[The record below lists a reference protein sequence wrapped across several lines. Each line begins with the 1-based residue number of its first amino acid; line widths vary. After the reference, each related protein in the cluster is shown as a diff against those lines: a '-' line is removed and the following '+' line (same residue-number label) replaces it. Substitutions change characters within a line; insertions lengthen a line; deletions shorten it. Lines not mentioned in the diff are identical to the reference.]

1 MARISGCKMIDAK
14 TIKYIAKLSRIEMDD
29 SHVEKYSKDL
39 SNILDYFAQ
48 ISKIDTLGVEPMT
61 TPVEYEIRWRED
73 HVVKEYSPEEML
85 KNAPEKS
92 GNLFKVPP
100 VV

>member
-1 MARISGCKMIDAK
+1 MIDTK
-14 TIKYIAKLSRIEMDD
+14 TIKHIAKLSRIEIDD

-48 ISKIDTLGVEPMT
+48 ISKINTHGVEPMT
-61 TPVEYEIRWRED
+61 TPVEYENRWRED
-73 HVVKEYSPEEML
+73 LVISEYTPEEML